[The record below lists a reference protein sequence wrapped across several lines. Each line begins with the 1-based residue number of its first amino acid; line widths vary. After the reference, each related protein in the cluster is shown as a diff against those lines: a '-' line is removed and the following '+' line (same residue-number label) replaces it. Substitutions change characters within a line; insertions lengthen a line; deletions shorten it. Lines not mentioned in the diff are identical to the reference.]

1 MKVAGNYTLDASRE
15 HVWPLLGNAEAL
27 LKIIPG
33 CQQLQ
38 QESPTEYRGHIQ
50 LKLPAI
56 VGAYTTYVRL
66 VECNEPEYCRFEGRV
81 EGAPG
86 SISGTAS
93 FWLSDAGRQ
102 TTIEYEGQGLISGP
116 LAQLN
121 DRFVTGLVKTL
132 IRQGLV
138 SLNKQLQAETE
149 AAAVTGEP
157 EGAKHD
163 LSQRLRSL
171 PEEGHMTKII
181 DLSVVIGEDTLS
193 PPSVNAQLKLTSFHR
208 GPGFWQAS
216 KVEML
221 LHTGSHVDFT
231 RHVQENGETAAD
243 VSLER
248 VFGQAVVVDL
258 SFVEPNHE
266 ISVADLEAHAPA
278 FGPGDIVL
286 VRTDWTEKH
295 WGDFPTY
302 YMESPY
308 CSPEAAQWLV
318 DKGAKAI
325 GFDCFSEYCARLPDF
340 TSEDFIIHK
349 VILENGAILMQQ
361 LTNFSKL
368 PTGDRFSFFGPF
380 IKIRGGEGS
389 PARFFALID

>member
-1 MKVAGNYTLDASRE
+1 
-15 HVWPLLGNAEAL
+15 
-27 LKIIPG
+27 
-33 CQQLQ
+33 
-38 QESPTEYRGHIQ
+38 
-50 LKLPAI
+50 
-56 VGAYTTYVRL
+56 
-66 VECNEPEYCRFEGRV
+66 
-81 EGAPG
+81 
-86 SISGTAS
+86 
-93 FWLSDAGRQ
+93 
-102 TTIEYEGQGLISGP
+102 
-116 LAQLN
+116 
-121 DRFVTGLVKTL
+121 
-132 IRQGLV
+132 
-138 SLNKQLQAETE
+138 
-149 AAAVTGEP
+149 
-157 EGAKHD
+157 
-163 LSQRLRSL
+163 
-171 PEEGHMTKII
+171 MTKII